1 MRSIVAILAST
12 LILGTAYAA
21 GMPESSSDAAEA
33 RADAKHDLRVD
44 NHIKELHAQLKI
56 TAAEEPQW
64 DVVARTMRDNAREMD
79 EAMDKREASAQGAT
93 AIDNLNSY
101 ADVAQAHADGVRK
114 LAKAFSGLYSS
125 MSADQQKLADEQF
138 AHRMHEGR
146 KVAKD

>member
-1 MRSIVAILAST
+1 MRKIVAVLAST

-21 GMPESSSDAAEA
+21 GMPESSADAAEA
-33 RADAKHDLRVD
+33 HADAKHDMRVD

-56 TAAEEPQW
+56 TAAEESQW
-64 DVVARTMRDNAREMD
+64 DVVAQTMRDNARELD
-79 EAMDKREASAQGAT
+79 EVMDKRESTAEGAT

-125 MSADQQKLADEQF
+125 MSVEQRKQADEQF
-138 AHRMHEGR
+138 GHRMHEGR
-146 KVAKD
+146 KVAKN